1 MKKLL
6 AVAVISL
13 GLVSCDNADKLRRE
27 CSVIMGNL
35 GMSDRKEEAV
45 IYVETKMGLS
55 RGEVGGFCK
64 QYLTE

>member
-1 MKKLL
+1 MKKFL

-13 GLVSCDNADKLRRE
+13 GLVSCDSADRLRRE